1 MIQRLTSI
9 VNFWRE
15 RKVYG
20 TEIIAALMR
29 AILSP
34 STAPAAAPAQV
45 PICRH
50 VMCMS
55 SYCTMTP
62 LECEPSQCN
71 TTGSLASMVTAVS
84 MSWAGHTA
92 CHC

>member
-34 STAPAAAPAQV
+34 STAPAAAPTQV

-55 SYCTMTP
+55 S
-62 LECEPSQCN
+62 
-71 TTGSLASMVTAVS
+71 
-84 MSWAGHTA
+84 
-92 CHC
+92 